1 MKKNIYAIILIFT
14 TLLNFAQSSEHLSFK
29 GVPIDGTLLQYI
41 TKMKENGLSLIQ
53 SKDGTALLKGDFAGY
68 KDCIVGVSTL
78 NQKDLVHKIG
88 VVFPEND
95 SWSSLSNYYFNIK
108 DLLIEK
114 YGEPTNVVEKFD
126 EETDDDNMKFI
137 KVQLDNCTYFSAW
150 QTGKG
155 DIQLTINHLN
165 SSSCFIKLTY
175 FDKIN
180 GEKIKAKAK
189 SDL

>member
-1 MKKNIYAIILIFT
+1 MKKSIYSIILVFV
-14 TLLNFAQSSEHLSFK
+14 TLLNFAQSSEHLLFK

-41 TKMKENGLSLIQ
+41 NKMKENGLSLIQ
-53 SKDGTALLKGDFAGY
+53 SKDGTAFLKGDFAGY

-88 VVFPEND
+88 VVFPDND

-126 EETDDDNMKFI
+126 EETDDDNMKFL
-137 KVQLDNCTYFSAW
+137 KVKLDNCTYFSTW
-150 QTGKG
+150 QTDKG
-155 DIQLTINHLN
+155 DIQLSIKH
-165 SSSCFIKLTY
+165 SSFSSCFIKLTY